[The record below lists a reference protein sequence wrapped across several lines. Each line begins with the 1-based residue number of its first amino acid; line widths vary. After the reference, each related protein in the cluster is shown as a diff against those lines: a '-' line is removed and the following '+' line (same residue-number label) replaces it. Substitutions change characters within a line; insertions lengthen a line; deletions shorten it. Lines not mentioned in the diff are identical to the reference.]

1 MYLERVAGAG
11 FVETKLYFSCVWS
24 TVCPLKPVEDG
35 SARVIRGEGVR
46 DRLTVGSV
54 NASNL
59 VPLKSP
65 YLVSL
70 AGQERERVRARAK
83 ERERERVRVVHGG

>member
-1 MYLERVAGAG
+1 ME
-11 FVETKLYFSCVWS
+11 KPLYFSS
-24 TVCPLKPVEDG
+24 VCPLQPVEDG

-46 DRLTVGSV
+46 DRLTVRSV

-65 YLVSL
+65 NLVSL
-70 AGQERERVRARAK
+70 AGQERES
-83 ERERERVRVVHGG
+83 EL